1 MTANEPPDGYAPVP
15 EDPPADEEYARTYA
29 AGYEEGVRAAL
40 REVLAHAARGRTNQ
54 ELRALVQSRLARLA
68 EEVDLKRRSLLA
80 PPRPRPF
87 GELAR
92 DRRGTGFPAGVLP
105 TAAPAGP
112 APLAPKA
119 TVLVRESRPERAI
132 ELLRASRR
140 AFPRLALVSL
150 RPPELGDPSVE
161 TVVVAVREGGTVP
174 GGHVSPGEVAGRLR
188 DPMEAPGGAL
198 VYLDALE
205 FFIGEEGPELT
216 FRFVR
221 WLVEQVPQT
230 GSALIVSYD
239 PRSLASTDASRLER
253 LFGDV
258 QERAERARPPSP

>member
-1 MTANEPPDGYAPVP
+1 MTASDPPEQFAPPPD
-15 EDPPADEEYARTYA
+15 DPPADEEYARTYA

-40 REVLAHAARGRTNQ
+40 REVLAHASRGRTNQ

-92 DRRGTGFPAGVLP
+92 DHRGTGFPARPLP
-105 TAAPAGP
+105 SAGP

-119 TVLVRESRPERAI
+119 TVLVREARPERAV

-150 RPPELGDPSVE
+150 RPPELSDPTVE
-161 TVVVAVREGGTVP
+161 TVVVAVREGGSAP

-188 DPMEAPGGAL
+188 APLEARGGAL
-198 VYLDALE
+198 VYVDALE
-205 FFIGEEGPELT
+205 YFVGEEGPELT
-216 FRFVR
+216 LRFAR
-221 WLVEQVPQT
+221 WLVEQVQQT

-239 PRSLASTDASRLER
+239 PRSLAVTDASRLER
-253 LFGDV
+253 LFGEV
-258 QERAERARPPSP
+258 QERGEPARPPAP